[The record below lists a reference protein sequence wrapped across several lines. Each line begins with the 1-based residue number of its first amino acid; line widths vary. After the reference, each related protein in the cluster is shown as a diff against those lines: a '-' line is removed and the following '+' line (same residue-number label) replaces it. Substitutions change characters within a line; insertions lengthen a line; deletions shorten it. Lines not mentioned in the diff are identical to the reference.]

1 MGNEI
6 PHSAF
11 PNPHSIRVVF
21 PSPDCNP
28 GVRKYWGGDER
39 FDSFATHLFQCGMR
53 NADCGMSLHSE
64 FPIPHSEFQ
73 FAPVCCDGIGN
84 LTFNQVS
91 SDARVQFPSG
101 VLFDFG

>member
-39 FDSFATHLFQCGMR
+39 FDSFTTHF
-53 NADCGMSLHSE
+53 
-64 FPIPHSEFQ
+64 
-73 FAPVCCDGIGN
+73 
-84 LTFNQVS
+84 QVS
-91 SDARVQFPSG
+91 NGSELRRECELRRGLKLSILKRNYICSG
-101 VLFDFG
+101 LL